1 MERAQ
6 ASRLVAK
13 LRALGADRAATDAE
27 RALAHAKADEL
38 SARFR
43 LGVAEEAGPR
53 PQARRPYRAR
63 RVWVVS
69 PDSGW
74 IFGFSRGKESPT
86 AKVEHHWGDWK
97 ITIEVG
103 WRIGPTRA
111 SRPARSRRAT

>member
-1 MERAQ
+1 MDRAQ

-43 LGVAEEAGPR
+43 LGVAEEARPCPR
-53 PQARRPYRAR
+53 TRRHYRAR
-63 RVWVVS
+63 RIWVVS

-74 IFGFSRGKESPT
+74 ISGTSRDKQSST

-97 ITIEVG
+97 ITIAVG
-103 WRIGPTRA
+103 WRIEPSRA
-111 SRPARSRRAT
+111 SRPTRSRRV